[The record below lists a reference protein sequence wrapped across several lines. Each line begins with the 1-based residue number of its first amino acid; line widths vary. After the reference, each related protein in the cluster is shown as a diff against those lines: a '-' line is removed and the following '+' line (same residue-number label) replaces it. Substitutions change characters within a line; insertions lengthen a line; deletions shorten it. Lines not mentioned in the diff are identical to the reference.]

1 MNTVLC
7 NVSGIQNKEGK
18 TQIKNALD
26 KIKGVQ
32 EVGVNQTTGTIKV
45 EYNEP
50 ATENQIKNC
59 IIFTCNKPIL
69 TVA

>member
-7 NVSGIQNKEGK
+7 SVSGIQNKECK

-32 EVGVNQTTGTIKV
+32 EVGVNLTPGPVRV

-50 ATENQIKNC
+50 ATELEIKDC
-59 IIFTCNKPIL
+59 IEHTGFKIEYE
-69 TVA
+69 

>member
-7 NVSGIQNKEGK
+7 SVSGIQNKECK

-32 EVGVNQTTGTIKV
+32 EVGVNLTTGTVKV

-50 ATENQIKNC
+50 ATEMEIKDC
-59 IIFTCNKPIL
+59 IEHTGFKIEYE
-69 TVA
+69 

>member
-7 NVSGIQNKEGK
+7 SVSGIPNKESK

-26 KIKGVQ
+26 KVKGVQ
-32 EVGVNQTTGTIKV
+32 EVGVNMTTSTIKV

-50 ATENQIKNC
+50 ATAAEIKNC
-59 IIFTCNKPIL
+59 IENTGFKIEYE
-69 TVA
+69 